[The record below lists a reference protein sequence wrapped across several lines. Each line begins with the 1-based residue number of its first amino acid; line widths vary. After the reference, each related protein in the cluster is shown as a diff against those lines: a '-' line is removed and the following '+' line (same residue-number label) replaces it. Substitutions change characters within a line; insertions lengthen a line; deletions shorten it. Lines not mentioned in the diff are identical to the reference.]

1 MTESKQQ
8 EFKDESQDDTL
19 PFLSQSNFI
28 RQVYLDITL
37 LLP

>member
-1 MTESKQQ
+1 MTESKQE

-19 PFLSQSNFI
+19 SFLSQSDFI